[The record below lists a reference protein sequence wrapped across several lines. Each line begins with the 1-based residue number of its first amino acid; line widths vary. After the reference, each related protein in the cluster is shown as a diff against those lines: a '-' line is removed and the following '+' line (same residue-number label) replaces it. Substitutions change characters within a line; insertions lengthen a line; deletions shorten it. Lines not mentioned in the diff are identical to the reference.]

1 MALARE
7 TARGALL
14 TIGSGIGARAVGLV
28 STLVLA
34 RFLAPSAYGEVTVAA
49 VLVMTASQLS
59 TLGFGQY
66 LIANPGAPRSTAFHV
81 TVFHIVSG
89 VVTLAVLLAT
99 GGLLGVAFDAPGMT
113 RFLPG
118 LALAA
123 ALDRIGYVPERVLV
137 RELRFGVLSVARTVA
152 DLGYSIASIALAAL
166 GGGATAI
173 VIGNLVRSAVRA
185 AFFVAKVD
193 RRDWLEVSPLT
204 RHETRSLFAFGV
216 PMAIGAS
223 AAFASRR
230 WDNLLVSHYFGPGP
244 TGAYNLAYN
253 LADVPAIQVG
263 EQIGDVLLPS
273 FARLEPSRRAAALLR
288 SMALLGLVV
297 FPLAVGLGAVAP
309 TLVSVLFDERWR
321 SIGPMLVLLSAL
333 SVTRPVGWTV
343 ASYLQASGRPVHILW
358 LEVLKLV
365 CLLGGIATLGRV
377 SPLFACGAV
386 GVAFALHALASLW
399 VIQRVEG
406 VPLGRSLACL
416 VPPLAACIPMVGAVL
431 AARVAWAHAG
441 GVPPVVALL
450 FEITAGAIGYLLGAW
465 LMARRASEDLLA
477 RLLEAVRA
485 RRETA

>member
-1 MALARE
+1 VALARE
-7 TARGALL
+7 TARGAIL

-59 TLGFGQY
+59 TLGFGQF
-66 LIANPGAPRSTAFHV
+66 LIANPKSPRSTAFHV
-81 TVFHIVSG
+81 TVFHVASG
-89 VVTLAVLLAT
+89 LITLGVLL
-99 GGLLGVAFDAPGMT
+99 GLGSALGTAFDAPGMT

-137 RELRFGVLSVARTVA
+137 RELRFGVLSVSRTVA
-152 DLGYSIASIALAAL
+152 DLGYSAASITLAAL
-166 GGGATAI
+166 GGGAAAI
-173 VIGNLVRSAVRA
+173 VVGNLVRSAVRA
-185 AFFVAKVD
+185 AFFVGNVD
-193 RRDWLEVSPLT
+193 RRDWLEPSPLT
-204 RHETRSLFAFGV
+204 RTETRALFAFGI

-223 AAFASRR
+223 ASFAARR

-273 FARLEPSRRAAALLR
+273 FARLEPSRRPPALLR

-365 CLLGGIATLGRV
+365 CLLGGIATLGRA

-386 GVAFALHALASLW
+386 GLAFALHALASLW

-406 VPLGRSLACL
+406 VPLGRSIACL
-416 VPPLAACIPMVGAVL
+416 LPALGACIPLVAAVL
-431 AARVAWAHAG
+431 GARLAWEHAG
-441 GVPPVVALL
+441 AIPRVVALL
-450 FEITAGAIGYLLGAW
+450 LEIAAGTAGYLLGAW
-465 LMARRASEDLLA
+465 FMARRASEDLLA
-477 RLLEAVRA
+477 RLVEALRA
-485 RRETA
+485 RREAT